1 MMSFSRKQR
10 GQNISKLEM
19 TTIFTCK
26 MLLHILYTNYS
37 IETYAFRSNR
47 NHDVRESESLSNDK
61 EDAKWDYF
69 RECSMLHVFHSLFHK
84 VWESGKLSGGLNGRI
99 HELFFYAHQQ
109 LLRRLEKSSNE

>member
-1 MMSFSRKQR
+1 
-10 GQNISKLEM
+10 M

-26 MLLHILYTNYS
+26 MLLHISYTNYS

-47 NHDVRESESLSNDK
+47 NHDVRESESLSNNN